1 MPAWLIV
8 IVVIV
13 VIVLLLLAV
22 NSGDIEW
29 LSLFEVLDC
38 CSVFGVLLLASVVM
52 FGGLVFWH
60 SLLLVAGAGAS
71 LLTLLLLGWA
81 STLRKHFLA
90 TRSESL

>member
-1 MPAWLIV
+1 MPTWLIV

-13 VIVLLLLAV
+13 VIVLLVLAV
-22 NSGDIEW
+22 SAGDTEW

-38 CSVFGVLLLASVVM
+38 CSVFSVLLLASVVM

-81 STLRKHFLA
+81 STLRKQFLA
-90 TRSESL
+90 IRKQA